1 MPGLG
6 TLINMLIIV
15 VGGLIGLTARNYLK
29 QQLLDTL
36 MVAMSACIIF
46 IGIAGAVQES
56 LVFDGQK
63 FALTNLMMLVVTFII
78 GTVIGEFIDLD
89 KKLEDFGAWL
99 RVKTKNE
106 GEGGFTQAFLTASF
120 TVCIGAM
127 AIIGSIKDATG
138 DPSILIAKA
147 MMDGIV
153 VMIMTTTLGK
163 GCIYSAIPV
172 GIVQGLVTLLAIFIS
187 PWLTN
192 QALSNISLT
201 GSIMIFLIGV
211 SLLTGKYFRIANM
224 LPTLVVAAL
233 WAWL

>member
-1 MPGLG
+1 MPGIG

-99 RVKTKNE
+99 RVRTKNE

-211 SLLTGKYFRIANM
+211 SLLTGKHFRIANM

>member
-187 PWLTN
+187 PWLT
-192 QALSNISLT
+192 
-201 GSIMIFLIGV
+201 
-211 SLLTGKYFRIANM
+211 RIRHS
-224 LPTLVVAAL
+224 VIYR
-233 WAWL
+233 

>member
-78 GTVIGEFIDLD
+78 GTVIGESIDLD

-211 SLLTGKYFRIANM
+211 SLLTGKHFRIANM

>member
-1 MPGLG
+1 
-6 TLINMLIIV
+6 
-15 VGGLIGLTARNYLK
+15 LK

-211 SLLTGKYFRIANM
+211 SLLTGKHFRIANM

>member
-78 GTVIGEFIDLD
+78 GTVIGEFIYLD

-211 SLLTGKYFRIANM
+211 SLLTGKHFRIANM